1 MSASISTTSA
11 PAAPVPF
18 SIRLGWGVGSL
29 GVAILF
35 NSYSA
40 LLLFYLTNVVGLR
53 LELAGLLIFIA
64 KLYDAAINVPVGIV
78 SDRVRTRWGRRR
90 PFFLAGAVL
99 CSLWFVLMFHTT
111 PAPAGEAPP
120 SLAAWVLACLLLYAT
135 GYALFNVP
143 YMAMPAEM
151 SRDYNERTAIMS
163 FRVIFIQVGNII
175 AVGLGPRIAQ
185 HFGGGLEGY
194 AVVGWVLGLLTLVT
208 MIACFF
214 GTARARTVERTEAR
228 FGAREQLR
236 SALSNRPFLLLAAF
250 KFLTLVSGATVFATL
265 LFFVK
270 NVLRLDQ
277 GVMLWYTVGHAAAA
291 FITVPLLWVPLAAR
305 IGKKAAMVIATL
317 GFMLVAL
324 SWMLAGPGEPTW
336 VFALRAFLLGAFQAG
351 KLLLGLTML
360 PDVMEYDSLRTGLR
374 REGAYAGAYNVVE
387 KAAFALSPL
396 VMTLILA
403 AFGYQESIDNRTV
416 VQSAEAVFGIYLNIA
431 IVPAACNLLA
441 ALVLLRYDLTG
452 EKLAAMRAQAAHSGQ
467 VPAG

>member
-1 MSASISTTSA
+1 MSVVSSRPASGSSA
-11 PAAPVPF
+11 AVPF

-40 LLLFYLTNVVGLR
+40 LLLFYLTNVVGLK
-53 LELAGLLIFIA
+53 LALAGTLIFIA
-64 KLYDAAINVPVGIV
+64 KLYDASINVPVGIV
-78 SDRVRTRWGRRR
+78 SDRTRTRWGRRR
-90 PFFLAGAVL
+90 PFFLVGAAL
-99 CSLWFVLMFHTT
+99 CSVWFVLMFHT
-111 PAPAGEAPP
+111 PAVPADGETGPI
-120 SLAAWVLACLLLYAT
+120 AAWVLMCLLLYAT
-135 GYALFNVP
+135 GYAIFNVP

-151 SRDYNERTAIMS
+151 SRDYHERTAIMS
-163 FRVIFIQVGNII
+163 FRVIFIQVGNIV

-194 AVVGWVLGLLTLVT
+194 AIVGWVLGLMTLVT
-208 MIACFF
+208 MVASFF
-214 GTARARTVERTEAR
+214 GTARARTVERSETR
-228 FGAREQLR
+228 YTIGEQLR

-250 KFLTLVSGATVFATL
+250 KFLTLLSGATVFATL

-270 NVLRLDQ
+270 NVLGLEQ

-291 FITVPLLWVPLAAR
+291 FITVPLVWVPLSAR
-305 IGKKAAMVIATL
+305 IGKKRALVIATL

-324 SWMLAGPGEPTW
+324 SWMLAGPGESPW

-403 AFGYQESIDNRTV
+403 AFGYKESVDNRAV
-416 VQSAEAVFGIYLNIA
+416 AQSAEAVFGIYLNIA
-431 IVPAACNLLA
+431 IVPAVCNLLA
-441 ALVLLRYDLTG
+441 AFVLLRYDLT
-452 EKLAAMRAQAAHSGQ
+452 EERLKAMREAA
-467 VPAG
+467 PA